1 MIPALATPAHYAMP
15 RPYAIHTTAGLF
27 QLVAISAAQAVATA
41 LELAGP
47 GARVLRICREGEW

>member
-1 MIPALATPAHYAMP
+1 MP

-47 GARVLRICREGEW
+47 GARVLRVVRQGEW